1 MQSRSRRT
9 QDRSWRSGSR
19 TVHMRWT
26 TSPVSSASSC
36 CGRSRAKTATS
47 WSRNG
52 SPKRHF
58 RRGRPVRPWRHT
70 PASTPT
76 PWPPARRCS
85 SSRLCST
92 LQGPALRR
100 SAGRA
105 RRTAA
110 GLLAVAL
117 VSALACGCAKTAP
130 APAEVAY
137 GVHID
142 TNTPQG
148 LRAKQ
153 TMDMVNSEWPIGT
166 VGVRTMA
173 VPDQVNPITSAMGN
187 LWWDR
192 PITVS
197 GIDVRAGVATLH
209 VLTPYGA
216 AQDIELRT
224 DDANM
229 VDRFAVNLLPPV
241 INKRADI
248 DAVLT
253 KSAAR
258 YSYQTSKVTDGK
270 CTKIAGTNT
279 DLSLPLASI
288 FKLYVLLA
296 VADAVKAGMVSWNDQ
311 LTITKEAK
319 AVGSAALE
327 ELPPGAQVSVR
338 TAAQQ
343 MISASD
349 NMATDLLIARLG
361 PGAVERALVTAG
373 HHDPASMTPFP
384 TMHELFSVGWG
395 EPDLREQWKHASPQG
410 RVQLLQQTNSRPYQP
425 DPNRTHTPASPE
437 GVEWYG
443 SAADICRVHAALQA
457 AAVGSAAPVKE
468 ILSTIPGIDLDNT
481 KWSYVGAKAGNLPGD
496 LTFSWYAV
504 DHTGQPW
511 VVSFQ
516 LNWPRTYSSTAAS
529 WLLSIAHKAFDLA
542 PVG

>member
-1 MQSRSRRT
+1 M
-9 QDRSWRSGSR
+9 
-19 TVHMRWT
+19 
-26 TSPVSSASSC
+26 
-36 CGRSRAKTATS
+36 
-47 WSRNG
+47 
-52 SPKRHF
+52 
-58 RRGRPVRPWRHT
+58 
-70 PASTPT
+70 
-76 PWPPARRCS
+76 
-85 SSRLCST
+85 
-92 LQGPALRR
+92 QGPAPRR

-105 RRTAA
+105 RSTAA
-110 GLLAVAL
+110 GLTLTVAL
-117 VSALACGCAKTAP
+117 VSALSCGCAKTAP

-153 TMDMVNSEWPIGT
+153 TMDMLNSDWPIGT

-173 VPDQVNPITSAMGN
+173 APDQVNPITSAMGN
-187 LWWDR
+187 LWADR
-192 PITVS
+192 PITVA
-197 GIDVRAGVATLH
+197 GIDVGAGVATLH

-224 DDANM
+224 NDANM
-229 VDRFAVNLLPPV
+229 VDRFSVELRPPV
-241 INKRADI
+241 IKKWADI
-248 DAVLT
+248 EATLS
-253 KSAAR
+253 KSGAR
-258 YSYQTSKVTDGK
+258 YSYQVSKVTDGK
-270 CTKIAGTNT
+270 CEKVAGTNT

-296 VADAVKAGMVSWNDQ
+296 VADAVKAGTVSWNDQ
-311 LTITKEAK
+311 LTITEEAK
-319 AVGSAALE
+319 AVGSAGLE

-395 EPDLREQWKHASPQG
+395 EPDLREQWKNASPQG

-425 DPNRTHTPASPE
+425 DPNRTHTPASPD

-457 AAVGSAAPVKE
+457 AAVGSAAPVKQ
-468 ILSTIPGIDLDNT
+468 ILSTVPGIDLDKA

-516 LNWPRTYSSTAAS
+516 LNWPHFYSATAAS
-529 WLLSIAHKAFDLA
+529 WLLSIAHEAFDLA
-542 PVG
+542 PVA